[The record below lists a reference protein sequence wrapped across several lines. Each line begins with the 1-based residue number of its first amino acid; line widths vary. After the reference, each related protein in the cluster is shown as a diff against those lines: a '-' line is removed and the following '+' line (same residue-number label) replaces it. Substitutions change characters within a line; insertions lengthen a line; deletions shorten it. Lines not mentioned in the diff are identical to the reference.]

1 MPAPPFPHAG
11 SRGLARALAIAA
23 VAVVASI
30 ALAGCGRQKAADA
43 NAGGEVA
50 AEAPASSAPPFVV
63 LATTDLKDAQ
73 PLEQMVQKATGV
85 PLRFRYGGTMESTEA
100 VLSGQAGAP
109 AAWFANAKYLLSDP
123 AGQARVKL
131 QEKIMLSPIAVGVSA
146 STAHEL
152 GWDDPAKAAQ
162 VTWKSITKAAG
173 DGTLHYALSNPAT
186 SNQGFMALMGVVASA
201 SDKTEALT
209 AEDVNRAAIAT
220 FLKGYALPGDNSTFL
235 SEQFVQRQGPRLNA
249 FINYES
255 WLLGLNASGQLRE
268 KLVLVYP
275 REGVATADYPFML
288 LDDTRRADYQKVVA
302 YLKGREAQTWLATQT
317 LRRPVDPEA
326 AKAASASLPGTGM
339 LVELPFSPDRRL
351 AFGLIDAYLNEFR
364 KPIASTFVLDTS
376 GSMGKDRR
384 LERLVEAIDY
394 VAGDDASLTGRIA
407 RLTSREKIWMETFST
422 LPREPVL
429 FEIPAPKGTPRGVAA
444 APDTDSKRKAM
455 ADVRAFVSGLR
466 AEGGT
471 ALYDSILDAI
481 TRMAAEKKAHPEYQY
496 SVVGFTDGENTDGR
510 NYDRF
515 VADYDALPE
524 DAKTIPVFMVLFGDA
539 KEAELKGLVKVTG
552 GRVFDARHV
561 PLYSVFKDIRAYQ

>member
-1 MPAPPFPHAG
+1 
-11 SRGLARALAIAA
+11 
-23 VAVVASI
+23 
-30 ALAGCGRQKAADA
+30 
-43 NAGGEVA
+43 
-50 AEAPASSAPPFVV
+50 
-63 LATTDLKDAQ
+63 
-73 PLEQMVQKATGV
+73 
-85 PLRFRYGGTMESTEA
+85 
-100 VLSGQAGAP
+100 
-109 AAWFANAKYLLSDP
+109 
-123 AGQARVKL
+123 
-131 QEKIMLSPIAVGVSA
+131 
-146 STAHEL
+146 
-152 GWDDPAKAAQ
+152 
-162 VTWKSITKAAG
+162 
-173 DGTLHYALSNPAT
+173 
-186 SNQGFMALMGVVASA
+186 
-201 SDKTEALT
+201 
-209 AEDVNRAAIAT
+209 
-220 FLKGYALPGDNSTFL
+220 
-235 SEQFVQRQGPRLNA
+235 
-249 FINYES
+249 
-255 WLLGLNASGQLRE
+255 
-268 KLVLVYP
+268 VLVYP

-288 LDDTRRADYQKVVA
+288 LDDSRRADYQKVVA

-326 AKAASASLPGTGM
+326 ARAASASLPGTGM
-339 LVELPFSPDRRL
+339 RVELPFSPDRRL
-351 AFGLIDAYLNEFR
+351 ADGLIDAYLNEFR

-422 LPREPVL
+422 QPRDPVL
-429 FEIPAPKGTPRGVAA
+429 FEIPAPKAVARGVAA
-444 APDTDSKRKAM
+444 KPDTEAKRRAM

-481 TRMAAEKKAHPEYQY
+481 TRMAAERKAHPEYQY